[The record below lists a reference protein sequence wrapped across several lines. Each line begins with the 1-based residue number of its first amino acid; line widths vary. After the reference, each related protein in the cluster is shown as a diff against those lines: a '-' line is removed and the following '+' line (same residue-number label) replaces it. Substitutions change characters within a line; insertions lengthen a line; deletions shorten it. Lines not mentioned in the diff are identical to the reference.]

1 VRLCTRETVHAQDV
15 QLRLENGTVERL
27 QTDEFEG
34 VRVEGSAH
42 PPLSETR
49 LEHDHLMAAD
59 DSLSNLAH
67 LSLFQRLPV
76 ERRQQDRS
84 HTPR

>member
-1 VRLCTRETVHAQDV
+1 
-15 QLRLENGTVERL
+15 
-27 QTDEFEG
+27 
-34 VRVEGSAH
+34 
-42 PPLSETR
+42 
-49 LEHDHLMAAD
+49 MAAD